1 MKPLIILLLALCAGF
16 TSRLPA
22 QVIVTASV
30 SAPTDNI
37 ILSNTAPTT
46 TNLSFL
52 YTGSGAGEQRDV
64 GQTFTVASAVDLD
77 KVVLFQIGASATT
90 SSTRNFTLT
99 IESFATTLVDSARTL
114 VSEQTGVLQ
123 SLPSG
128 NQWVTFDLGTSV
140 SLSAGTVY
148 GFRFAFTTM
157 DATSAFRLDQN
168 SSYAGGTGYQ
178 IVYSTSSTPSAVSD
192 ARFYLQTVPE
202 ASTVALAVAGG
213 SVLMLIVRRRRQSS
227 I

>member
-22 QVIVTASV
+22 QVFVTSNAT
-30 SAPTDNI
+30 APTDNI
-37 ILSNTAPTT
+37 ILSNTAATT
-46 TNLSFL
+46 TNLSFR
-52 YTGSGAGEQRDV
+52 YTGNGTALQRDV

-77 KVVLFQIGASATT
+77 KVVLFQIGGSST

-114 VSEQTGVLQ
+114 VSAQTGALQ
-123 SLPSG
+123 SLPTG

-140 SLSAGTVY
+140 SLSTGTVY
-148 GFRFAFTTM
+148 GFRFAFDTM
-157 DATSAFRLDQN
+157 DATSEFRLDMN

-202 ASTVALAVAGG
+202 PSTVALAVAGG
-213 SVLMLIVRRRRQSS
+213 SVLMLIVRRRRRQSS